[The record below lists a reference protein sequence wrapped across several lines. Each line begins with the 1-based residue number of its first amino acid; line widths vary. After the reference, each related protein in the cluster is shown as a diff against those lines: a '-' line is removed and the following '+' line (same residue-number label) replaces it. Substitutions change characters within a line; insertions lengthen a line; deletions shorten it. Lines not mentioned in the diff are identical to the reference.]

1 MVHDTGAAEHV
12 AGDDPLMEAMLVN
25 LSVALVSRQLQLT
38 PEAAEACSEMM
49 FMRRTGGPHPSQTL
63 PVANH
68 PTFEEIV
75 IVKAAILAIIGEN
88 HSEKRKQ
95 ANKLSKRGLLD
106 QEEALGWLLCDRF
119 NRVFPASEKAARL
132 IAKTANDRAPS
143 QKEKERWKLLARR
156 SREAAKLGNAS
167 EDAVAAAAKAASEGG
182 RLAYLQVEVALKA
195 VPSRGEIIAPPPPAA
210 PTPRPPS
217 PSPPPPEPMQ
227 VKEPKPEPWLTEAGE
242 CSAYFLEHL
251 KQSSNVG
258 AAIIAAIHL
267 ETSSWRAKL
276 QELAGS
282 DSEVDSED
290 CISEEEEAEQ
300 VTLDY
305 KYALKRLHRDYRL
318 KFAGVCTDV
327 TAVATEANSFPCRCG
342 VGRTGIWPWQLQIG
356 QGFCSDFDCDV
367 KHHKRSEWTRAS
379 LGSDMVISNAAGS
392 MSHKVKELVRK
403 YRFKQLYGKYM

>member
-143 QKEKERWKLLARR
+143 QKEKVRWKLLARR

-195 VPSRGEIIAPPPPAA
+195 VPSRGEIIAPPACRPHTT
-210 PTPRPPS
+210 PT
-217 PSPPPPEPMQ
+217 
-227 VKEPKPEPWLTEAGE
+227 
-242 CSAYFLEHL
+242 
-251 KQSSNVG
+251 
-258 AAIIAAIHL
+258 I
-267 ETSSWRAKL
+267 
-276 QELAGS
+276 
-282 DSEVDSED
+282 
-290 CISEEEEAEQ
+290 
-300 VTLDY
+300 
-305 KYALKRLHRDYRL
+305 
-318 KFAGVCTDV
+318 
-327 TAVATEANSFPCRCG
+327 AVAATA
-342 VGRTGIWPWQLQIG
+342 
-356 QGFCSDFDCDV
+356 
-367 KHHKRSEWTRAS
+367 RAHAS
-379 LGSDMVISNAAGS
+379 
-392 MSHKVKELVRK
+392 
-403 YRFKQLYGKYM
+403 